1 MFKIRNAVFETNS
14 SSVHSL
20 SFKKSDEINEELFN
34 ITTTINVFT
43 EADFEEDQ
51 TLFIF
56 KTLKEKLRYIWTIAV
71 REDSSIGA
79 DLLIKLF
86 PNVTFVK
93 PDDPFDT
100 YYFEDSDWLF
110 YKSSF
115 DVPEADKWTLAQ
127 WKKWFSSGMAIVYS
141 RDEYDRYGDDTL
153 DSSWYIQDKDVQES
167 YKKEQDTKNYDSLSW
182 EG

>member
-1 MFKIRNAVFETNS
+1 MFKIRNSVFETNS

-20 SFKKSDEINEELFN
+20 SFKKSDKINKELFN

-43 EADFEEDQ
+43 EADFDKDQ

-56 KTLKEKLRYIWTIAV
+56 KTLEEKLRYIWTLAV
-71 REDSSIGA
+71 REHNVVGA
-79 DLLIKLF
+79 NLLKELF

-93 PDDPFDT
+93 PTDPFDA

-110 YKSSF
+110 YKGSF
-115 DVPEADKWTLAQ
+115 TVTEADKWTLEQ
-127 WKKWFSSGMAIVYS
+127 WKKWFSSGTVVIYS

-167 YKKEQDTKNYDSLSW
+167 YKKEQDTENYDSLSW